1 MLAALTATEF
11 AMRWMLSLVV
21 SLPLFAAGCTW
32 VEPDEAGKQ
41 VQVLYGKTLTSCT
54 HKGDVTVSVKHK
66 VGLYRRN
73 ELKVRDELESLA
85 RNEAAR
91 IGADSIQAV
100 DEPLNGEQRFGAYD
114 CR

>member
-1 MLAALTATEF
+1 MLAATSTMELT
-11 AMRWMLSLVV
+11 MRLIVSLLV

-32 VEPDEAGKQ
+32 VEPDDAGKQ

>member
-1 MLAALTATEF
+1 
-11 AMRWMLSLVV
+11 MRPIIQTVASLVLM
-21 SLPLFAAGCTW
+21 LPLFAAGCTW
-32 VEPDEAGKQ
+32 VEPDDAGKQ

>member
-1 MLAALTATEF
+1 MLAALSNSELT
-11 AMRWMLSLVV
+11 MRAIALLVA

-32 VEPDEAGKQ
+32 VEPDDAGKQ
-41 VQVLYGKTLTSCT
+41 VQVAYGKTLSACT

-73 ELKVRDELESLA
+73 DLKVRDELESLA

-91 IGADSIQAV
+91 IGADTIQAA
-100 DEPLNGEQRFGAYD
+100 DEPLNGEQRFAAYD

>member
-1 MLAALTATEF
+1 
-11 AMRWMLSLVV
+11 MRLMASLVV
-21 SLPLFAAGCTW
+21 GVSVLAASCTW
-32 VEPDEAGKQ
+32 VEPDAAGKQ
-41 VQVLYGKTLTSCT
+41 VQVAYGKNLGACTS
-54 HKGDVTVSVKHK
+54 KGDISVSVKHK

-73 ELKVRDELESLA
+73 DLKVRDELESLA

-91 IGADSIQAV
+91 IGADTIQAL

>member
-1 MLAALTATEF
+1 
-11 AMRWMLSLVV
+11 MRSSILFMLSL
-21 SLPLFAAGCTW
+21 PLLAAGCTW
-32 VEPDEAGKQ
+32 VEPDASGRE
-41 VQVLYGKTLTSCT
+41 VQVAYGKNLGACT
-54 HKGDVTVSVKHK
+54 AKGDITVSVKHK

-91 IGADSIQAV
+91 LGADTIQAA

>member
-1 MLAALTATEF
+1 MLAASSPTELT
-11 AMRWMLSLVV
+11 MRLITTFLV

-41 VQVLYGKTLTSCT
+41 VRVAYGKTLTACT

-91 IGADSIQAV
+91 IGADTIQAL

>member
-1 MLAALTATEF
+1 MLAVLITLELTMRPIATF
-11 AMRWMLSLVV
+11 VVTLTLV
-21 SLPLFAAGCTW
+21 AAGCTW
-32 VEPDEAGKQ
+32 VEPDDAGKQ

-54 HKGDVTVSVKHK
+54 HKGDVTVAVKHK

-73 ELKVRDELESLA
+73 DLKVRDELESLA

-91 IGADSIQAV
+91 IGADSIQAI

>member
-1 MLAALTATEF
+1 MLAAMPTTELT
-11 AMRWMLSLVV
+11 MRPITTLVV

-32 VEPDEAGKQ
+32 VEPDDAGKQ
-41 VQVLYGKTLTSCT
+41 VHVLHGKTLTSCT

-91 IGADSIQAV
+91 IGADSIQAI